1 MSERG
6 KPWAKGRY
14 SLAELNLEKSAWRD
28 QQSNKNKHT
37 CSIRNV
43 GYEGISN
50 MCLKSTES
58 AKMREINV
66 LLAVVFL

>member
-6 KPWAKGRY
+6 KPWATRRCSLVKLNIEKVPGEISIVTKTNTRY
-14 SLAELNLEKSAWRD
+14 
-28 QQSNKNKHT
+28 
-37 CSIRNV
+37 IRNV

-58 AKMREINV
+58 AKIKKKKV
-66 LLAVVFL
+66 LLTVVFL